1 MTANELKGHS
11 GFDEV
16 LSNFEEE
23 GDRQMVK
30 LLILADDFTGALDTG
45 VQFSGK
51 GIRTQVVVSG
61 HWVEPDSDCDV
72 MVIDVETRHVP
83 KEKAYEIVYDV
94 CQQAVKYGIRCFY
107 KKTDSALRGNVGSEL
122 QAVAD
127 AVSEKDIIFVPAF
140 PAMRRITLE
149 GVHYID
155 GIPVKES
162 VFGQDPFE
170 PVMYDRVDE
179 LLQATGYKGEII
191 GVGKAERKL
200 QTAEEGKTQ
209 EEEKRNQQEAG
220 SANQQEAGSAK
231 QRLYLY
237 DAETDADL
245 DEIAEVV
252 SKKKEIPILSGCA
265 GFAAKLPELLELP
278 VKESGDVKLKEN
290 LVFLCGSVNPITKS
304 QIVYGEKMGILRI
317 HLKPEEK
324 LEISYWDQP
333 EGLEKIRQL
342 AKDGMQHIII
352 DSNDEEGHNDTMEYA
367 AQKGYTIEDVRV
379 RISETLG
386 YLLKKLIDAGM
397 EGTYL
402 ITGGDTLIGFM
413 KAIGVSELEP
423 VNEIRP
429 GCVLTSLNYQDKKHY
444 VITKSG
450 GFGQE
455 RLIEQLTK
463 ILAQ

>member
-1 MTANELKGHS
+1 MV
-11 GFDEV
+11 FDEV
-16 LSNFEEE
+16 LSNFQEE

-72 MVIDVETRHVP
+72 IVIDVETRHVP

-122 QAVAD
+122 QAAAD
-127 AVSEKDIIFVPAF
+127 AVFGKNIVFVPAF
-140 PAMRRITLE
+140 PAMRRITVD

-179 LLQATGYKGEII
+179 LLRATGYRGGVI
-191 GVGKAERKL
+191 GVSKAERKL
-200 QTAEEGKTQ
+200 QTAEDWKTQ
-209 EEEKRNQQEAG
+209 ASEERRQKAAEA
-220 SANQQEAGSAK
+220 AK
-231 QRLYLY
+231 QQLFLY

-245 DEIAEVV
+245 DEIAEAV
-252 SKKKEIPILSGCA
+252 SKKSDIPILAGCA
-265 GFAAKLPELLELP
+265 GFAAKLPELLKLP
-278 VKESGDVKLKEN
+278 VKKSGDVKLKEN

-304 QIVYGEKMGILRI
+304 QIVYGEKMGIPRI

-333 EGLEKIRQL
+333 EGLGKIRQL

-367 AQKGYTIEDVRV
+367 AQKGYAIEDVRV

-423 VNEIRP
+423 MNEIRP

-455 RLIEQLTK
+455 RLIEQLTR

>member
-1 MTANELKGHS
+1 MV
-11 GFDEV
+11 FDEV
-16 LSNFEEE
+16 LSNFQEE

-72 MVIDVETRHVP
+72 IVIDVETRHVP
-83 KEKAYEIVYDV
+83 KEKAYEIVNDV
-94 CQQAVKYGIRCFY
+94 CQRAVKYGIRCFY

-122 QAVAD
+122 QAAAD
-127 AVSEKDIIFVPAF
+127 AVFGKNIVFVPAF
-140 PAMRRITLE
+140 PAMRRITVD

-179 LLQATGYKGEII
+179 LLRATGYRGGVI
-191 GVGKAERKL
+191 GVSKAERKL
-200 QTAEEGKTQ
+200 QTAEDWKTQ
-209 EEEKRNQQEAG
+209 ASEERRQKAAEA
-220 SANQQEAGSAK
+220 AK
-231 QRLYLY
+231 QQLFLY

-245 DEIAEVV
+245 DEIAEAV
-252 SKKKEIPILSGCA
+252 SKKSDIPILAGCA
-265 GFAAKLPELLELP
+265 GFAAKLPELLKLP
-278 VKESGDVKLKEN
+278 VKKSGDVKLKEN

-304 QIVYGEKMGILRI
+304 QIVYGEKMGIPRI

-333 EGLEKIRQL
+333 EGLGKIRQL

-367 AQKGYTIEDVRV
+367 AKKGYSIEDVRV

-455 RLIEQLTK
+455 RLIEQLTR
-463 ILAQ
+463 ILVQ

>member
-1 MTANELKGHS
+1 
-11 GFDEV
+11 
-16 LSNFEEE
+16 
-23 GDRQMVK
+23 MVK

-51 GIRTQVVVSG
+51 GIRTQVVVSSR
-61 HWVEPDSDCDV
+61 WVEPDSDCDV

-122 QAVAD
+122 QAAAD
-127 AVSEKDIIFVPAF
+127 AVLEKNIVFVPAF
-140 PAMRRITLE
+140 PAMRRITVD

-179 LLQATGYKGEII
+179 LLRATGYRGGVI
-191 GVGKAERKL
+191 GVSKTERKL
-200 QTAEEGKTQ
+200 QTVEEWKTQ
-209 EEEKRNQQEAG
+209 ASEERRQKAAEA
-220 SANQQEAGSAK
+220 AK
-231 QRLYLY
+231 QQLFLY

-245 DEIAEVV
+245 DEIAEAV
-252 SKKKEIPILSGCA
+252 SKKSDIPILAGCA
-265 GFAAKLPELLELP
+265 GFAAKLPELLKLP
-278 VKESGDVKLKEN
+278 VKKSGDVKLKEN

-304 QIVYGEKMGILRI
+304 QIVYGEKMGIPRI

-333 EGLEKIRQL
+333 EGLGKIRQL

-352 DSNDEEGHNDTMEYA
+352 DSNDEEGHNDTMKYA
-367 AQKGYTIEDVRV
+367 AQKGYSIEDVRV

-386 YLLKKLIDAGM
+386 YLLKKLIDVGM

-455 RLIEQLTK
+455 RLIEQLTR
-463 ILAQ
+463 ILVQ

>member
-1 MTANELKGHS
+1 MV
-11 GFDEV
+11 FDEV
-16 LSNFEEE
+16 LSNFQEE

-83 KEKAYEIVYDV
+83 KEKAYEIVNDV
-94 CQQAVKYGIRCFY
+94 CQRAVKYGIRCFY

-122 QAVAD
+122 QAAAD
-127 AVSEKDIIFVPAF
+127 AVFGKNIVFVPAF
-140 PAMRRITLE
+140 PAMRRITVD

-179 LLQATGYKGEII
+179 LLRATGYRGGVI
-191 GVGKAERKL
+191 GVSKAERKL
-200 QTAEEGKTQ
+200 QTAEDWKTQ
-209 EEEKRNQQEAG
+209 ASEERRQKAAEA
-220 SANQQEAGSAK
+220 AK
-231 QRLYLY
+231 QQLFLY

-245 DEIAEVV
+245 DEIAEAV
-252 SKKKEIPILSGCA
+252 SKKSDIPILAGCA
-265 GFAAKLPELLELP
+265 GFAAKLPELMKLP
-278 VKESGDVKLKEN
+278 VKKSGDVKLKEN

-304 QIVYGEKMGILRI
+304 QIVYGEKMGIPRI

-333 EGLEKIRQL
+333 EGLGKIRQL

-367 AQKGYTIEDVRV
+367 AKKGYSIEDVRV

-455 RLIEQLTK
+455 RLIEQLTR

>member
-1 MTANELKGHS
+1 MV
-11 GFDEV
+11 FDEV
-16 LSNFEEE
+16 LSNFQEE

-83 KEKAYEIVYDV
+83 KEKAYEIVNDV
-94 CQQAVKYGIRCFY
+94 CQRAVKYGIRCFY

-122 QAVAD
+122 QAAAD
-127 AVSEKDIIFVPAF
+127 AVFGKNIVFVPAF
-140 PAMRRITLE
+140 PAMRRITVD

-179 LLQATGYKGEII
+179 LLRATGYRGGVI
-191 GVGKAERKL
+191 GVSKAERKL
-200 QTAEEGKTQ
+200 QTAEDWKTQ
-209 EEEKRNQQEAG
+209 ASEERRQKAAEA
-220 SANQQEAGSAK
+220 AK
-231 QRLYLY
+231 QQLFLY

-245 DEIAEVV
+245 DEIAEAV
-252 SKKKEIPILSGCA
+252 SKKSDIPILAGCA
-265 GFAAKLPELLELP
+265 GFAAKLPELLKLP
-278 VKESGDVKLKEN
+278 VKKSGDVKLKEN

-304 QIVYGEKMGILRI
+304 QIVYGEKMGIPRI

-333 EGLEKIRQL
+333 EGLGKIRQL

-367 AQKGYTIEDVRV
+367 AKKGYAIEDVRV

-455 RLIEQLTK
+455 RLIEQLTR

>member
-1 MTANELKGHS
+1 MV
-11 GFDEV
+11 FDEV
-16 LSNFEEE
+16 LSNFQEE

-72 MVIDVETRHVP
+72 IVIDVETRHVP
-83 KEKAYEIVYDV
+83 KEKAYEIVNDV
-94 CQQAVKYGIRCFY
+94 CQRAVKYGIRCFY

-122 QAVAD
+122 QAAAD
-127 AVSEKDIIFVPAF
+127 AVFGKNIVFVPAF
-140 PAMRRITLE
+140 PAMRRITVD

-179 LLQATGYKGEII
+179 LLRATGYRGGVI
-191 GVGKAERKL
+191 GVSKAERKL
-200 QTAEEGKTQ
+200 QTAEDWKTQ
-209 EEEKRNQQEAG
+209 ASEERRQKAAEA
-220 SANQQEAGSAK
+220 AK
-231 QRLYLY
+231 QQLFLY

-245 DEIAEVV
+245 DEIAEAV
-252 SKKKEIPILSGCA
+252 SKKSDIPILAGCA
-265 GFAAKLPELLELP
+265 GFAAKLPELLKLP
-278 VKESGDVKLKEN
+278 VKKSGDVKLKEN

-304 QIVYGEKMGILRI
+304 QIVYGEKMGIPRI

-333 EGLEKIRQL
+333 EGLGKIRQL

-367 AQKGYTIEDVRV
+367 AKKGYSIEDVRV

-386 YLLKKLIDAGM
+386 YLLKKLIDAGL

-455 RLIEQLTK
+455 RLIEQLTR

>member
-1 MTANELKGHS
+1 
-11 GFDEV
+11 
-16 LSNFEEE
+16 
-23 GDRQMVK
+23 MVK

-51 GIRTQVVVSG
+51 GIRTQVVVSS

-122 QAVAD
+122 QAAVD
-127 AVSEKDIIFVPAF
+127 AVSGKNIVFVPAF
-140 PAMRRITLE
+140 PAMRRITVD

-179 LLQATGYKGEII
+179 LLRATGYKGGVI

-200 QTAEEGKTQ
+200 QAAEERKTQ
-209 EEEKRNQQEAG
+209 ASEERGQKAAEA
-220 SANQQEAGSAK
+220 AK
-231 QRLYLY
+231 QQLFLY
-237 DAETDADL
+237 DAEIDADL
-245 DEIAEVV
+245 DEIAETVG
-252 SKKKEIPILSGCA
+252 KKRDIPILAGCA
-265 GFAAKLPELLELP
+265 GFAAKLPELLKLP

-304 QIVYGEKMGILRI
+304 QIVYGEKMGIPRI
-317 HLKPEEK
+317 YLKPEEK
-324 LEISYWDQP
+324 LEISYWNQP

-367 AQKGYTIEDVRV
+367 AKRGYSIEDVRV

-386 YLLKKLIDAGM
+386 YLLKKLI
-397 EGTYL
+397 YFW
-402 ITGGDTLIGFM
+402 INF
-413 KAIGVSELEP
+413 S
-423 VNEIRP
+423 
-429 GCVLTSLNYQDKKHY
+429 
-444 VITKSG
+444 
-450 GFGQE
+450 F
-455 RLIEQLTK
+455 K
-463 ILAQ
+463 II

>member
-1 MTANELKGHS
+1 MV
-11 GFDEV
+11 FDEV
-16 LSNFEEE
+16 LSNFQEE

-72 MVIDVETRHVP
+72 IVIDVETRHVP
-83 KEKAYEIVYDV
+83 KEKAYEIVNDV
-94 CQQAVKYGIRCFY
+94 CQRAVKCGIRCFY

-122 QAVAD
+122 QAAAD
-127 AVSEKDIIFVPAF
+127 AVFGKNIVFVPAF
-140 PAMRRITLE
+140 PAMRRITVD

-179 LLQATGYKGEII
+179 LLRATGYRGGVI
-191 GVGKAERKL
+191 GVSKAERKL
-200 QTAEEGKTQ
+200 QTAEDWKTQ
-209 EEEKRNQQEAG
+209 ASEERRQKAAEA
-220 SANQQEAGSAK
+220 AK
-231 QRLYLY
+231 QQLFLY

-245 DEIAEVV
+245 DEIAEAV
-252 SKKKEIPILSGCA
+252 SKKSDIPILAGCA
-265 GFAAKLPELLELP
+265 GFAAKLPELLKLP
-278 VKESGDVKLKEN
+278 VKKSGDVKLKEN

-304 QIVYGEKMGILRI
+304 QIVYGEKMGIPRI

-333 EGLEKIRQL
+333 EGLGKIRQL

-367 AQKGYTIEDVRV
+367 AKKGYSIEDVRV

-455 RLIEQLTK
+455 RLIEQLTR

>member
-1 MTANELKGHS
+1 MV
-11 GFDEV
+11 FDEV
-16 LSNFEEE
+16 LSNFQEE

-72 MVIDVETRHVP
+72 IVIDVETRHVP
-83 KEKAYEIVYDV
+83 KEKAYEIVNDV
-94 CQQAVKYGIRCFY
+94 CQRAVKYGIRCFY

-122 QAVAD
+122 QAAAD
-127 AVSEKDIIFVPAF
+127 AVFGKNIVFVPAF
-140 PAMRRITLE
+140 PAMRRITVD

-179 LLQATGYKGEII
+179 LLRATGYKGGVI

-200 QTAEEGKTQ
+200 QAAEERKTQ
-209 EEEKRNQQEAG
+209 ASEERGQKAAEA
-220 SANQQEAGSAK
+220 AK
-231 QRLYLY
+231 QQLFLY

-245 DEIAEVV
+245 DEIAEAV
-252 SKKKEIPILSGCA
+252 SKKRDIPILAGCA
-265 GFAAKLPELLELP
+265 GFAAKLPELLKLP
-278 VKESGDVKLKEN
+278 VKKSGDVKLKEN

-304 QIVYGEKMGILRI
+304 QIVYGEKMGIPRI

-333 EGLEKIRQL
+333 EGLGKIRQL

-367 AQKGYTIEDVRV
+367 AKKGYSIEDVRV

-423 VNEIRP
+423 MNEIRP

-455 RLIEQLTK
+455 RLIEQLTR

>member
-1 MTANELKGHS
+1 MV
-11 GFDEV
+11 FDEV
-16 LSNFEEE
+16 LSNFQEE

-72 MVIDVETRHVP
+72 IVIDVETRHVP
-83 KEKAYEIVYDV
+83 KEKAYEIVNDV
-94 CQQAVKYGIRCFY
+94 CQRAVKYGIRCFY

-122 QAVAD
+122 QAAAD
-127 AVSEKDIIFVPAF
+127 AVFGKNIVFVPAF
-140 PAMRRITLE
+140 PAMRRITVD

-179 LLQATGYKGEII
+179 LLRATGYRGGVI
-191 GVGKAERKL
+191 GVSKAERKL
-200 QTAEEGKTQ
+200 QTAEDWKTQ
-209 EEEKRNQQEAG
+209 ASEERRQKAAEA
-220 SANQQEAGSAK
+220 AK
-231 QRLYLY
+231 QQLFLY

-245 DEIAEVV
+245 DEIAEAV
-252 SKKKEIPILSGCA
+252 SKKSDIPILAGCA
-265 GFAAKLPELLELP
+265 GFAAKLPELLKLP
-278 VKESGDVKLKEN
+278 VKKSGDVKLKEN

-304 QIVYGEKMGILRI
+304 QIVYGEKMGIPRI

-324 LEISYWDQP
+324 LEISYWNQP
-333 EGLEKIRQL
+333 VGLEKIRQL

-367 AQKGYTIEDVRV
+367 AKKGYSIEDVRV

-397 EGTYL
+397 EATYL

-423 VNEIRP
+423 MNEIRP

-455 RLIEQLTK
+455 RLIEQLTR

>member
-1 MTANELKGHS
+1 
-11 GFDEV
+11 
-16 LSNFEEE
+16 
-23 GDRQMVK
+23 MVK

-72 MVIDVETRHVP
+72 IVIDVETRHVP
-83 KEKAYEIVYDV
+83 KEKAYEIVNDV
-94 CQQAVKYGIRCFY
+94 CQRAVKYGIRCFY

-122 QAVAD
+122 QAAAD
-127 AVSEKDIIFVPAF
+127 AVFGKNIVFVPAF
-140 PAMRRITLE
+140 PAMRRITVD

-162 VFGQDPFE
+162 VFGQDLFE

-179 LLQATGYKGEII
+179 LLRATGYRGGVI
-191 GVGKAERKL
+191 GVSKAERKL
-200 QTAEEGKTQ
+200 QTAEDWKTQ
-209 EEEKRNQQEAG
+209 ASEERRQKAAEA
-220 SANQQEAGSAK
+220 AK
-231 QRLYLY
+231 QQLFLY

-245 DEIAEVV
+245 DEIAEAV
-252 SKKKEIPILSGCA
+252 SKKSDIPILAGCA
-265 GFAAKLPELLELP
+265 GFAAKLPELLKLP
-278 VKESGDVKLKEN
+278 VKKSGDVKLKEN

-304 QIVYGEKMGILRI
+304 QIVYGEKMGIPRI

-333 EGLEKIRQL
+333 EGLGKIRQL

-367 AQKGYTIEDVRV
+367 AKKGYSIEDVRV

-397 EGTYL
+397 EATYL

-455 RLIEQLTK
+455 RLIEQLTR

>member
-1 MTANELKGHS
+1 MV
-11 GFDEV
+11 FDEV
-16 LSNFEEE
+16 LSNFQEE

-83 KEKAYEIVYDV
+83 KEKAYEIVNDV
-94 CQQAVKYGIRCFY
+94 CQRAVKYGIRCFY

-122 QAVAD
+122 QAAAD
-127 AVSEKDIIFVPAF
+127 AVFGKNIVFVPAF
-140 PAMRRITLE
+140 PAMRRITVD

-179 LLQATGYKGEII
+179 LLRATGYRGGVI
-191 GVGKAERKL
+191 GVSKAERKL
-200 QTAEEGKTQ
+200 QTAEDWKTQ
-209 EEEKRNQQEAG
+209 ASEERRQKAAEA
-220 SANQQEAGSAK
+220 AK
-231 QRLYLY
+231 QQLFLY

-245 DEIAEVV
+245 DEIAEAV
-252 SKKKEIPILSGCA
+252 SKKSDIPILAGCA
-265 GFAAKLPELLELP
+265 GFAAKLPELLKLP
-278 VKESGDVKLKEN
+278 VKKSGDVKLKEN

-304 QIVYGEKMGILRI
+304 QIVYGEKMGIPRI

-333 EGLEKIRQL
+333 ESLGKIRQL

-367 AQKGYTIEDVRV
+367 AKKGYSIEDVRV

-455 RLIEQLTK
+455 RLIEQLTR

>member
-1 MTANELKGHS
+1 MV
-11 GFDEV
+11 FDEV
-16 LSNFEEE
+16 LSNFQEE

-83 KEKAYEIVYDV
+83 KEKAYEIVNDV
-94 CQQAVKYGIRCFY
+94 CQRAVKYGIRCFY

-122 QAVAD
+122 QAAAD
-127 AVSEKDIIFVPAF
+127 AVFGKNIVFVPAF
-140 PAMRRITLE
+140 PAMRRITVD

-179 LLQATGYKGEII
+179 LLRATGYRGGVI
-191 GVGKAERKL
+191 GVSKAERKL
-200 QTAEEGKTQ
+200 QTAEDWKTQ
-209 EEEKRNQQEAG
+209 ASEERRQKAVEA
-220 SANQQEAGSAK
+220 AK
-231 QRLYLY
+231 QQLFLY

-245 DEIAEVV
+245 DEIAEAV
-252 SKKKEIPILSGCA
+252 SKKSDIPILAGCA
-265 GFAAKLPELLELP
+265 GFAAKLPELLKLP
-278 VKESGDVKLKEN
+278 VKKSGDVKLKEN

-304 QIVYGEKMGILRI
+304 QIVYGEKMGIPRI

-333 EGLEKIRQL
+333 EGLGKIRQL

-367 AQKGYTIEDVRV
+367 AKKGYFIEDVRV

-455 RLIEQLTK
+455 RLIEQLTR

>member
-1 MTANELKGHS
+1 MV
-11 GFDEV
+11 FDEV
-16 LSNFEEE
+16 LSNFQEE

-83 KEKAYEIVYDV
+83 KEKAYEIVNDV
-94 CQQAVKYGIRCFY
+94 CQRAVKYGIRCFY

-122 QAVAD
+122 QAAAD
-127 AVSEKDIIFVPAF
+127 AVFGKNIVFVPAF
-140 PAMRRITLE
+140 PAMRRITVD

-179 LLQATGYKGEII
+179 LLRATGYRGGVI
-191 GVGKAERKL
+191 GVSKAERKL
-200 QTAEEGKTQ
+200 QTAEDWKTQ
-209 EEEKRNQQEAG
+209 ASEERRQKAAEA
-220 SANQQEAGSAK
+220 AK
-231 QRLYLY
+231 QQLFLY

-245 DEIAEVV
+245 DEIAEAV
-252 SKKKEIPILSGCA
+252 SKKSDIPILAGCA
-265 GFAAKLPELLELP
+265 GFAAKLPELLKLP
-278 VKESGDVKLKEN
+278 VKKSGDVKLKEN

-304 QIVYGEKMGILRI
+304 QIVYGEKMGIPRI

-333 EGLEKIRQL
+333 EGLGKIRQL

-367 AQKGYTIEDVRV
+367 AKKGYSIEDVRV

-413 KAIGVSELEP
+413 KAIGVSELKP

-455 RLIEQLTK
+455 RLIEQLTR

>member
-1 MTANELKGHS
+1 MV
-11 GFDEV
+11 FDEV
-16 LSNFEEE
+16 LSNFQEE

-72 MVIDVETRHVP
+72 IVIDVETRHVP
-83 KEKAYEIVYDV
+83 KEKAYEIVNDV
-94 CQQAVKYGIRCFY
+94 CQRAVKYGIRCFY

-122 QAVAD
+122 QAAAD
-127 AVSEKDIIFVPAF
+127 AVFGKNIVFVPAF
-140 PAMRRITLE
+140 PAMRRITVD

-179 LLQATGYKGEII
+179 LLRATGYRGGVI
-191 GVGKAERKL
+191 GVSKAERKL
-200 QTAEEGKTQ
+200 QTAEDWKTQ
-209 EEEKRNQQEAG
+209 ASEERRQKAAEA
-220 SANQQEAGSAK
+220 AK
-231 QRLYLY
+231 QQLFLY

-245 DEIAEVV
+245 DEIAEAV
-252 SKKKEIPILSGCA
+252 SKKSDIPILAGCA
-265 GFAAKLPELLELP
+265 GFAAKLPELLKLP
-278 VKESGDVKLKEN
+278 VKKSGDVKLKEN

-304 QIVYGEKMGILRI
+304 QIVYGEKMGIPRI

-333 EGLEKIRQL
+333 EGLGKIRQL

-367 AQKGYTIEDVRV
+367 AKKGYSIEDVRV

-455 RLIEQLTK
+455 RLIEQLTR

>member
-1 MTANELKGHS
+1 MV
-11 GFDEV
+11 FDEV
-16 LSNFEEE
+16 LSNFQEE

-83 KEKAYEIVYDV
+83 KEKAYEIVNDV
-94 CQQAVKYGIRCFY
+94 CQRAVKYGIRCFY

-122 QAVAD
+122 QAAAD
-127 AVSEKDIIFVPAF
+127 AVLEKNIVFVPAF
-140 PAMRRITLE
+140 PAMRRITVD

-179 LLQATGYKGEII
+179 LLRATGYRGGVI
-191 GVGKAERKL
+191 GVSKAERKL
-200 QTAEEGKTQ
+200 QTAEDWKTQ
-209 EEEKRNQQEAG
+209 ASEERRQKAAEA
-220 SANQQEAGSAK
+220 AK
-231 QRLYLY
+231 QQLFLY

-245 DEIAEVV
+245 DEIAEAV
-252 SKKKEIPILSGCA
+252 SKKSDIPILAGCA
-265 GFAAKLPELLELP
+265 GFAAKLPELLKLP
-278 VKESGDVKLKEN
+278 VKKSGDVKLKEN

-304 QIVYGEKMGILRI
+304 QIVYGEKMGIPRI

-333 EGLEKIRQL
+333 EGLGKIRQL

-367 AQKGYTIEDVRV
+367 AKKGYSIEDVRV

-455 RLIEQLTK
+455 RLIEQLTR

>member
-1 MTANELKGHS
+1 MV
-11 GFDEV
+11 FDEV
-16 LSNFEEE
+16 LSNFQEE

-72 MVIDVETRHVP
+72 IVIDVETRHVP

-122 QAVAD
+122 QAAAD
-127 AVSEKDIIFVPAF
+127 AVFGKNIVFVPAF
-140 PAMRRITLE
+140 PAMRRITVD

-179 LLQATGYKGEII
+179 LLRATGYRGGVI
-191 GVGKAERKL
+191 GVSKAERKL
-200 QTAEEGKTQ
+200 QTAEDWKTQ
-209 EEEKRNQQEAG
+209 ASEERRQKAAEA
-220 SANQQEAGSAK
+220 AK
-231 QRLYLY
+231 QQLFLY

-245 DEIAEVV
+245 DEIAEAV
-252 SKKKEIPILSGCA
+252 SKKSDIPILAGCA
-265 GFAAKLPELLELP
+265 GFAAKLPELLKLP
-278 VKESGDVKLKEN
+278 VKKSGDVKLKEN

-304 QIVYGEKMGILRI
+304 QIVYGEKMGIPRI

-333 EGLEKIRQL
+333 EGLGKIRQL

-367 AQKGYTIEDVRV
+367 AKKGYSIEDVRV
-379 RISETLG
+379 RISETFG

-455 RLIEQLTK
+455 RLIEQLTR

>member
-1 MTANELKGHS
+1 MV
-11 GFDEV
+11 FDEV
-16 LSNFEEE
+16 LSNFQEE

-72 MVIDVETRHVP
+72 IVIDVETRHVP

-94 CQQAVKYGIRCFY
+94 CQQAVKYGICCFY

-122 QAVAD
+122 QAAAD
-127 AVSEKDIIFVPAF
+127 AVFGKNIVFVPAF
-140 PAMRRITLE
+140 PAMRRITVD

-179 LLQATGYKGEII
+179 LLRATGYRGGVI
-191 GVGKAERKL
+191 GVSKAERKL
-200 QTAEEGKTQ
+200 QTAEEWKTQ
-209 EEEKRNQQEAG
+209 ASEERRQKAAEA
-220 SANQQEAGSAK
+220 AK
-231 QRLYLY
+231 QQLFLY

-245 DEIAEVV
+245 DEIAEAVG
-252 SKKKEIPILSGCA
+252 KKSDIPILAGCA
-265 GFAAKLPELLELP
+265 GFAAKLPVLLKLP
-278 VKESGDVKLKEN
+278 VKESGDVQLKEN

-304 QIVYGEKMGILRI
+304 QIVYGEKMGIPRI

-333 EGLEKIRQL
+333 EGLGKIRQL

-367 AQKGYTIEDVRV
+367 AQKGYAIEDVRV
-379 RISETLG
+379 RISET
-386 YLLKKLIDAGM
+386 
-397 EGTYL
+397 
-402 ITGGDTLIGFM
+402 
-413 KAIGVSELEP
+413 
-423 VNEIRP
+423 
-429 GCVLTSLNYQDKKHY
+429 
-444 VITKSG
+444 
-450 GFGQE
+450 
-455 RLIEQLTK
+455 
-463 ILAQ
+463 

>member
-1 MTANELKGHS
+1 MV
-11 GFDEV
+11 FDEV
-16 LSNFEEE
+16 LSNFQEE

-51 GIRTQVVVSG
+51 GIRTQVVVSS

-72 MVIDVETRHVP
+72 MVIDMETRHVP

-122 QAVAD
+122 QAAVD
-127 AVSEKDIIFVPAF
+127 AVSGKNIVFVPAF
-140 PAMRRITLE
+140 PAMRRITVD

-179 LLQATGYKGEII
+179 LLRATGYKGGVI

-200 QTAEEGKTQ
+200 QAAEERKTQ
-209 EEEKRNQQEAG
+209 ASEERGQKAAEA
-220 SANQQEAGSAK
+220 AK
-231 QRLYLY
+231 QQLFLY

-245 DEIAEVV
+245 DEIAEAV
-252 SKKKEIPILSGCA
+252 SKKSDIPILAGCA
-265 GFAAKLPELLELP
+265 GFAAKLPELLKLP
-278 VKESGDVKLKEN
+278 VKKSGDVKLKEN

-304 QIVYGEKMGILRI
+304 QIVYGEKMGIPRI

-333 EGLEKIRQL
+333 EGLGKIRQL

-367 AQKGYTIEDVRV
+367 AKKGYSIEDVRV

-423 VNEIRP
+423 MNEIRP

-455 RLIEQLTK
+455 RLIEQLTR

>member
-1 MTANELKGHS
+1 
-11 GFDEV
+11 
-16 LSNFEEE
+16 
-23 GDRQMVK
+23 MVK

-72 MVIDVETRHVP
+72 MVIDMETRHVP
-83 KEKAYEIVYDV
+83 KEKAYEIVNDV
-94 CQQAVKYGIRCFY
+94 CQRAVKYGIRCFY

-122 QAVAD
+122 QAAVD
-127 AVSEKDIIFVPAF
+127 AVSGKNIVFVPAF
-140 PAMRRITLE
+140 PAMRRITVD

-179 LLQATGYKGEII
+179 LLRATGYRGGVI
-191 GVGKAERKL
+191 GVSKAERKL
-200 QTAEEGKTQ
+200 QTAEDWKTQ
-209 EEEKRNQQEAG
+209 ASEERRQKAAEA
-220 SANQQEAGSAK
+220 AK
-231 QRLYLY
+231 QQLFLY

-245 DEIAEVV
+245 DEIAEAV
-252 SKKKEIPILSGCA
+252 SKKSDIPILAGCA
-265 GFAAKLPELLELP
+265 GFAAKLPELLKLP
-278 VKESGDVKLKEN
+278 VKKSGDVKLKEN

-304 QIVYGEKMGILRI
+304 QIVYGEKMGIPRI

-333 EGLEKIRQL
+333 EGLGKIRQL

-367 AQKGYTIEDVRV
+367 AKKGYSIEDVRV

-455 RLIEQLTK
+455 RLIEQLTR

>member
-1 MTANELKGHS
+1 MV
-11 GFDEV
+11 FDEV
-16 LSNFEEE
+16 LSNFQEE

-83 KEKAYEIVYDV
+83 KEKAYEIVNDV
-94 CQQAVKYGIRCFY
+94 CQRAVKYGIRCFY

-122 QAVAD
+122 QAAAD
-127 AVSEKDIIFVPAF
+127 AVFGKNIVFVPAF
-140 PAMRRITLE
+140 PAMRRITVD

-179 LLQATGYKGEII
+179 LLRATGYRGGVI
-191 GVGKAERKL
+191 GVSKAERKL
-200 QTAEEGKTQ
+200 QTAEDWKTQ
-209 EEEKRNQQEAG
+209 ASEERRQKAAEA
-220 SANQQEAGSAK
+220 AK
-231 QRLYLY
+231 QQLFLY

-245 DEIAEVV
+245 DEIAEAV
-252 SKKKEIPILSGCA
+252 SKKSDIPILAGCA
-265 GFAAKLPELLELP
+265 GFAAKLPELLKLP
-278 VKESGDVKLKEN
+278 VKKSGDVKLKEN

-304 QIVYGEKMGILRI
+304 QIVYGEKMGIPRI

-333 EGLEKIRQL
+333 EGLGKIRQL

-367 AQKGYTIEDVRV
+367 AKKGYSIEDVRV

-455 RLIEQLTK
+455 RLIEQLTR

>member
-1 MTANELKGHS
+1 MLFRS
-11 GFDEV
+11 
-16 LSNFEEE
+16 
-23 GDRQMVK
+23 
-30 LLILADDFTGALDTG
+30 
-45 VQFSGK
+45 
-51 GIRTQVVVSG
+51 
-61 HWVEPDSDCDV
+61 
-72 MVIDVETRHVP
+72 
-83 KEKAYEIVYDV
+83 EIVNDV
-94 CQQAVKYGIRCFY
+94 CQRAVKYGIRCFY

-122 QAVAD
+122 QAAAD
-127 AVSEKDIIFVPAF
+127 AVFGKNIVFVPAF
-140 PAMRRITLE
+140 PAMRRITVD

-179 LLQATGYKGEII
+179 LLRATGYRGGVI
-191 GVGKAERKL
+191 GVSKAERKL
-200 QTAEEGKTQ
+200 QTAEDWKTQ
-209 EEEKRNQQEAG
+209 ASEERRQKAVEA
-220 SANQQEAGSAK
+220 AK
-231 QRLYLY
+231 QQLFLY

-245 DEIAEVV
+245 DEIAEAV
-252 SKKKEIPILSGCA
+252 SKKSDIPILAGCA
-265 GFAAKLPELLELP
+265 GFAAKLPELLKLP
-278 VKESGDVKLKEN
+278 VKKSGDVKLKEN

-304 QIVYGEKMGILRI
+304 QIVYGEKMGIPRI

-333 EGLEKIRQL
+333 EGLGKIRQL

-367 AQKGYTIEDVRV
+367 AKKGYSIEDVRV

-455 RLIEQLTK
+455 RLIEQLTR

>member
-1 MTANELKGHS
+1 MV
-11 GFDEV
+11 FDEV
-16 LSNFEEE
+16 LSNFQEE

-122 QAVAD
+122 QAAAD
-127 AVSEKDIIFVPAF
+127 AVFGKNIVFVPAF
-140 PAMRRITLE
+140 PAMRRITVD

-179 LLQATGYKGEII
+179 LLRATGYRGGVI
-191 GVGKAERKL
+191 GVSKAERKL
-200 QTAEEGKTQ
+200 QTAEDWKTQ
-209 EEEKRNQQEAG
+209 ASEERRQKAVEA
-220 SANQQEAGSAK
+220 AK
-231 QRLYLY
+231 QQLFLY

-245 DEIAEVV
+245 DEIAEAV
-252 SKKKEIPILSGCA
+252 SKKSDIPILAGCA
-265 GFAAKLPELLELP
+265 GFAAKLPELLKLP
-278 VKESGDVKLKEN
+278 VKKSGDVKLKEN

-304 QIVYGEKMGILRI
+304 QIVYGEKMGIPRI

-333 EGLEKIRQL
+333 EGLGKIRQL

-367 AQKGYTIEDVRV
+367 AKKGYSIEDVRV

-455 RLIEQLTK
+455 RLIEQLTR

>member
-1 MTANELKGHS
+1 MV
-11 GFDEV
+11 FDEV
-16 LSNFEEE
+16 LSNFQEE

-72 MVIDVETRHVP
+72 IVIDVETRHVP

-94 CQQAVKYGIRCFY
+94 CQQAVKYGICCFY

-122 QAVAD
+122 QAAAD
-127 AVSEKDIIFVPAF
+127 AVFGKNIVFVPAF
-140 PAMRRITLE
+140 PAMRRITVD

-179 LLQATGYKGEII
+179 LLRATGYRGGVI
-191 GVGKAERKL
+191 GVSKAERKL
-200 QTAEEGKTQ
+200 QTAEDWKTQ
-209 EEEKRNQQEAG
+209 ASEERRQKAAEA
-220 SANQQEAGSAK
+220 AK
-231 QRLYLY
+231 QQLFLY

-245 DEIAEVV
+245 DEIAEAV
-252 SKKKEIPILSGCA
+252 SKKSDIPILAGCA
-265 GFAAKLPELLELP
+265 GFAAKLPELLKLP
-278 VKESGDVKLKEN
+278 VKKSGDVKLKEN

-304 QIVYGEKMGILRI
+304 QIVYGEKMGIPRI

-333 EGLEKIRQL
+333 EGLGKIRQL

-367 AQKGYTIEDVRV
+367 AQKGYAIEDVRV

-455 RLIEQLTK
+455 RLIEQLTR

>member
-1 MTANELKGHS
+1 M
-11 GFDEV
+11 
-16 LSNFEEE
+16 
-23 GDRQMVK
+23 
-30 LLILADDFTGALDTG
+30 
-45 VQFSGK
+45 
-51 GIRTQVVVSG
+51 
-61 HWVEPDSDCDV
+61 
-72 MVIDVETRHVP
+72 
-83 KEKAYEIVYDV
+83 
-94 CQQAVKYGIRCFY
+94 KYGIRCFY

-122 QAVAD
+122 QAAAD
-127 AVSEKDIIFVPAF
+127 AVLEKNIVFVPAF
-140 PAMRRITLE
+140 PAMRRITVD

-179 LLQATGYKGEII
+179 LLRATGYRGGVI
-191 GVGKAERKL
+191 GVSKTERKL
-200 QTAEEGKTQ
+200 QTAEEWKTQ
-209 EEEKRNQQEAG
+209 ASEERRQKAAEA
-220 SANQQEAGSAK
+220 AK
-231 QRLYLY
+231 QQLFLY

-245 DEIAEVV
+245 DEIAETVG
-252 SKKKEIPILSGCA
+252 KKRDIPILAGCA
-265 GFAAKLPELLELP
+265 GFAAKLPELLKLP

-304 QIVYGEKMGILRI
+304 QIVYGEKMGIPRI

-324 LEISYWDQP
+324 LEISYWNQP
-333 EGLEKIRQL
+333 VGLEKIRQL

-367 AQKGYTIEDVRV
+367 AKKGYSIEDVRV

-397 EGTYL
+397 EATYL

-423 VNEIRP
+423 MNEIRP

-455 RLIEQLTK
+455 RLIEQLTR

>member
-1 MTANELKGHS
+1 MV
-11 GFDEV
+11 FDEV
-16 LSNFEEE
+16 LSNFQEE

-72 MVIDVETRHVP
+72 IVIDVETRHVP

-94 CQQAVKYGIRCFY
+94 CQQAVKYGICCFY

-122 QAVAD
+122 QAAAD
-127 AVSEKDIIFVPAF
+127 AVFGKNIVFVPAF
-140 PAMRRITLE
+140 PAMRRITVD

-179 LLQATGYKGEII
+179 LLRATGYRGGVI
-191 GVGKAERKL
+191 GVSKAERKL
-200 QTAEEGKTQ
+200 QTAEEWKTQ
-209 EEEKRNQQEAG
+209 ASEERRQKAAEA
-220 SANQQEAGSAK
+220 AK
-231 QRLYLY
+231 QQLFLY

-245 DEIAEVV
+245 DEIAEAV
-252 SKKKEIPILSGCA
+252 SKKSDIPILAGCA
-265 GFAAKLPELLELP
+265 GFAAKLPVLLKLP
-278 VKESGDVKLKEN
+278 VKESGDVQLKEN

-304 QIVYGEKMGILRI
+304 QIVYGEKMGIPRI

-333 EGLEKIRQL
+333 EGLGKIRQL

-367 AQKGYTIEDVRV
+367 AKKGYSIEDVRV

-455 RLIEQLTK
+455 RLIEQLTR

>member
-1 MTANELKGHS
+1 MV
-11 GFDEV
+11 FDEV
-16 LSNFEEE
+16 LSNFQEE

-83 KEKAYEIVYDV
+83 KEKAYEIVNDV
-94 CQQAVKYGIRCFY
+94 CQRAVKYGICCFY

-122 QAVAD
+122 QAAAD
-127 AVSEKDIIFVPAF
+127 AVFGKNIVFVPAF
-140 PAMRRITLE
+140 PAMRRITVD

-179 LLQATGYKGEII
+179 LLRATGYRGGVI
-191 GVGKAERKL
+191 GVSKAERKL
-200 QTAEEGKTQ
+200 QTAEDWKTQ
-209 EEEKRNQQEAG
+209 ASEERRQKAAEA
-220 SANQQEAGSAK
+220 AK
-231 QRLYLY
+231 QQLFLY

-245 DEIAEVV
+245 DEIAEAV
-252 SKKKEIPILSGCA
+252 SKKSDIPILAGCA
-265 GFAAKLPELLELP
+265 GFAAKLPELLKLP
-278 VKESGDVKLKEN
+278 VKKSGDVKLKEN

-304 QIVYGEKMGILRI
+304 QIVYGEKMGIPRI

-333 EGLEKIRQL
+333 EGLGKIRQL

-367 AQKGYTIEDVRV
+367 AKKGYAIEDVRV

-455 RLIEQLTK
+455 RLIEQLTR

>member
-1 MTANELKGHS
+1 MV
-11 GFDEV
+11 FDEV
-16 LSNFEEE
+16 LSNFQEE

-51 GIRTQVVVSG
+51 GIRTQVVVSS

-122 QAVAD
+122 QAAAD
-127 AVSEKDIIFVPAF
+127 AVLKKNIVFVPAF
-140 PAMRRITLE
+140 PAMRRITVD

-179 LLQATGYKGEII
+179 LLRATGYRGGVI
-191 GVGKAERKL
+191 GVSKAERKL
-200 QTAEEGKTQ
+200 QTAEDWKTQ
-209 EEEKRNQQEAG
+209 ASEERRQKAVEA
-220 SANQQEAGSAK
+220 AK
-231 QRLYLY
+231 QQLFLY

-245 DEIAEVV
+245 DEIAEAV
-252 SKKKEIPILSGCA
+252 SKKSDIPILAGCA
-265 GFAAKLPELLELP
+265 GFAAKLPELLKLP
-278 VKESGDVKLKEN
+278 VKKSGDVKLKEN

-304 QIVYGEKMGILRI
+304 QIVYGEKMGIPRI

-333 EGLEKIRQL
+333 EGLGKIRQI

-367 AQKGYTIEDVRV
+367 AKKGYSIEDVRV

-455 RLIEQLTK
+455 RLIEQLTR

>member
-1 MTANELKGHS
+1 
-11 GFDEV
+11 
-16 LSNFEEE
+16 
-23 GDRQMVK
+23 MVK

-72 MVIDVETRHVP
+72 IVIDVETRHVP
-83 KEKAYEIVYDV
+83 KEKAYEIVNDV
-94 CQQAVKYGIRCFY
+94 CQRAVKYGIRCFY

-122 QAVAD
+122 QAAAD
-127 AVSEKDIIFVPAF
+127 AVFGKNIVFVPAF
-140 PAMRRITLE
+140 PAMRRITVD

-179 LLQATGYKGEII
+179 LLRATGYRGGVI
-191 GVGKAERKL
+191 GVSKTERKL
-200 QTAEEGKTQ
+200 QTAEEWKTQ
-209 EEEKRNQQEAG
+209 ASEERRQKAAEA
-220 SANQQEAGSAK
+220 AK
-231 QRLYLY
+231 QQLFLY

-245 DEIAEVV
+245 DEIAEAV
-252 SKKKEIPILSGCA
+252 SKKSDIPILAGCA
-265 GFAAKLPELLELP
+265 GFAAKLPELLKLP
-278 VKESGDVKLKEN
+278 VKKSGDVKLKEN

-304 QIVYGEKMGILRI
+304 QIVYGEKMGIPRI

-333 EGLEKIRQL
+333 EGLGKIRQL

-367 AQKGYTIEDVRV
+367 AKKGYSIEDVRV

-455 RLIEQLTK
+455 RLIEQLTR

>member
-1 MTANELKGHS
+1 
-11 GFDEV
+11 
-16 LSNFEEE
+16 
-23 GDRQMVK
+23 MVK

-51 GIRTQVVVSG
+51 GIRTQVVVSS

-72 MVIDVETRHVP
+72 MVIDMETRHVP

-122 QAVAD
+122 QAAVD
-127 AVSEKDIIFVPAF
+127 AVSGKNIVFVPAF
-140 PAMRRITLE
+140 PAMRRITVD

-179 LLQATGYKGEII
+179 LLRATGYKGGVI

-200 QTAEEGKTQ
+200 QTAEDWKTQ
-209 EEEKRNQQEAG
+209 ASEERRQKAAEA
-220 SANQQEAGSAK
+220 AK
-231 QRLYLY
+231 QQLFLY

-245 DEIAEVV
+245 DEIAEAV
-252 SKKKEIPILSGCA
+252 SKKSDIPILAGCA
-265 GFAAKLPELLELP
+265 GFAAKLPELLKLP
-278 VKESGDVKLKEN
+278 VKKSGDVKLKEN

-304 QIVYGEKMGILRI
+304 QIVYGEKMGIPRI

-333 EGLEKIRQL
+333 EGLGKIRQL

-367 AQKGYTIEDVRV
+367 AKKGYAIEDVRV

-455 RLIEQLTK
+455 RLIEQLTR

>member
-1 MTANELKGHS
+1 MV
-11 GFDEV
+11 FDEV
-16 LSNFEEE
+16 LSNFQEE

-83 KEKAYEIVYDV
+83 KEKAYEIVNDV
-94 CQQAVKYGIRCFY
+94 CQRAVKYGIRCFY

-122 QAVAD
+122 QAAVD
-127 AVSEKDIIFVPAF
+127 AVSGKNIVFVPAF
-140 PAMRRITLE
+140 PAMRRITVD

-179 LLQATGYKGEII
+179 LLRATGYRGGVI
-191 GVGKAERKL
+191 GVSKAERKL
-200 QTAEEGKTQ
+200 QTAEDWKTQ
-209 EEEKRNQQEAG
+209 ASEERRQKAVEA
-220 SANQQEAGSAK
+220 AK
-231 QRLYLY
+231 QQLFLY

-245 DEIAEVV
+245 DEIAEAV
-252 SKKKEIPILSGCA
+252 SKKSDIPILAGCA
-265 GFAAKLPELLELP
+265 GFAAKLPELLKLP
-278 VKESGDVKLKEN
+278 VKKSGDVKLKEN

-304 QIVYGEKMGILRI
+304 QIVYGEKMGIPRI

-333 EGLEKIRQL
+333 EGLGKIRQL

-367 AQKGYTIEDVRV
+367 AKKGYSIEDVRV

-455 RLIEQLTK
+455 RLIEQLTR

>member
-1 MTANELKGHS
+1 
-11 GFDEV
+11 
-16 LSNFEEE
+16 
-23 GDRQMVK
+23 MVK

-83 KEKAYEIVYDV
+83 KEKAYEIVNDV
-94 CQQAVKYGIRCFY
+94 CQRAVKYGIRCFY

-122 QAVAD
+122 QAAAD
-127 AVSEKDIIFVPAF
+127 AVFGKNIVFVPAF
-140 PAMRRITLE
+140 PAMRRITVD

-179 LLQATGYKGEII
+179 LLRATGYRGGVI

-200 QTAEEGKTQ
+200 QTAEEWKTQ
-209 EEEKRNQQEAG
+209 VSEERRQKAAEA
-220 SANQQEAGSAK
+220 AK
-231 QRLYLY
+231 QQLFLY

-245 DEIAEVV
+245 DEIAEAV
-252 SKKKEIPILSGCA
+252 SKKSDIPILAGCA
-265 GFAAKLPELLELP
+265 GFAAKLPELLKLP
-278 VKESGDVKLKEN
+278 VKKSGDVKLKEN

-304 QIVYGEKMGILRI
+304 QIVYGEKMGIPRI

-333 EGLEKIRQL
+333 EGLGKIRQL

-367 AQKGYTIEDVRV
+367 AQKGYSIEDVRV

-397 EGTYL
+397 EATYL

-423 VNEIRP
+423 MNEIRP

-455 RLIEQLTK
+455 RLIEQLTR

>member
-1 MTANELKGHS
+1 MV
-11 GFDEV
+11 FDEV
-16 LSNFEEE
+16 LSNFQEE

-51 GIRTQVVVSG
+51 GIRTQVVVSS

-72 MVIDVETRHVP
+72 MVIDMETRHVP
-83 KEKAYEIVYDV
+83 KEKAYEIVNDV
-94 CQQAVKYGIRCFY
+94 CQRAVKYGIRCFY

-122 QAVAD
+122 QAAAD
-127 AVSEKDIIFVPAF
+127 AVFGKNIVFVPAF
-140 PAMRRITLE
+140 PAMRRITVD

-179 LLQATGYKGEII
+179 LLRATGYRGGVI
-191 GVGKAERKL
+191 GVSKAERKL
-200 QTAEEGKTQ
+200 QTAEDWKTQ
-209 EEEKRNQQEAG
+209 ASEERRQKAAEA
-220 SANQQEAGSAK
+220 AK
-231 QRLYLY
+231 QQLFLY

-245 DEIAEVV
+245 DEIAEAV
-252 SKKKEIPILSGCA
+252 SKKSDIPILAGCA
-265 GFAAKLPELLELP
+265 GFAAKLPELLKLP
-278 VKESGDVKLKEN
+278 VKKSGDVKLKEN

-304 QIVYGEKMGILRI
+304 QIVYGEKMGIPRI

-333 EGLEKIRQL
+333 EGLGKIRQL

-367 AQKGYTIEDVRV
+367 AKKGYSIEDVRV

-455 RLIEQLTK
+455 RLIEQLTR

>member
-1 MTANELKGHS
+1 MIVTANGWNSHS
-11 GFDEV
+11 GFDKA
-16 LSNFEEE
+16 LSKFEEE

-51 GIRTQVVVSG
+51 GIRTQVVVSS

-83 KEKAYEIVYDV
+83 QEKAYEIVYDV
-94 CQQAVKYGIRCFY
+94 CQQAVQYGIRCFY

-122 QAVAD
+122 QAAAD
-127 AVSEKDIIFVPAF
+127 AVKEKDIVFVPAF
-140 PAMRRITLE
+140 PAMRRITVD

-179 LLQATGYKGEII
+179 LLRATGYRGEII
-191 GVGKAERKL
+191 GVSKETRQKPIADDNQAADAADHQAEQKL
-200 QTAEEGKTQ
+200 F
-209 EEEKRNQQEAG
+209 
-220 SANQQEAGSAK
+220 
-231 QRLYLY
+231 LY
-237 DAETDADL
+237 DAETDTDL
-245 DEIAEVV
+245 DEIAALV
-252 SKKKEIPILSGCA
+252 KNGKQIPILSGCA
-265 GFAAKLPELLELP
+265 GFAARLPELLELP
-278 VKESGDVKLKEN
+278 VKESGSVKLKEN

-304 QIVYGEKMGILRI
+304 QIVYGEKMGIPRI

-333 EGLEKIRQL
+333 SGLEKIRQL

-352 DSNDEEGHNDTMEYA
+352 DSNDEDGCNDTMEYA
-367 AQKGYTIEDVRV
+367 AEKGYTIEDVRV

-429 GCVLTSLNYQDKKHY
+429 GCVLTSLNYQNKKHY

-463 ILAQ
+463 ILSQ

>member
-1 MTANELKGHS
+1 MV
-11 GFDEV
+11 FDEV
-16 LSNFEEE
+16 LSNFQEE

-51 GIRTQVVVSG
+51 GIRTQVVVSS

-122 QAVAD
+122 QAAAD
-127 AVSEKDIIFVPAF
+127 AVFGKNIVFVPAF
-140 PAMRRITLE
+140 PAMRRITVD

-179 LLQATGYKGEII
+179 LLRATGYRGGVI
-191 GVGKAERKL
+191 GVSKAERKL
-200 QTAEEGKTQ
+200 QTAEDWKTQ
-209 EEEKRNQQEAG
+209 ASEERRQKAAEA
-220 SANQQEAGSAK
+220 AK
-231 QRLYLY
+231 QQLFLY

-245 DEIAEVV
+245 DEIAEAV
-252 SKKKEIPILSGCA
+252 SKKSDIPILAGCA
-265 GFAAKLPELLELP
+265 GFAAKLPELLKLP
-278 VKESGDVKLKEN
+278 VKKSGDVKLKEN

-304 QIVYGEKMGILRI
+304 QIVYGEKMGIPRI

-333 EGLEKIRQL
+333 EGLGKIRQL

-367 AQKGYTIEDVRV
+367 AKKGYSIEDVRV

-455 RLIEQLTK
+455 RLIEQLTR

>member
-1 MTANELKGHS
+1 
-11 GFDEV
+11 
-16 LSNFEEE
+16 
-23 GDRQMVK
+23 MVK

-94 CQQAVKYGIRCFY
+94 CQQAVKYGIRWFY

-122 QAVAD
+122 QAAVD
-127 AVSEKDIIFVPAF
+127 AVSGKNIVFVPAF
-140 PAMRRITLE
+140 PAMRRITVD

-179 LLQATGYKGEII
+179 LLRATGYKGGVI

-200 QTAEEGKTQ
+200 QAAEERKTQ
-209 EEEKRNQQEAG
+209 ASEERGQKAAEA
-220 SANQQEAGSAK
+220 AK
-231 QRLYLY
+231 QQLFLY
-237 DAETDADL
+237 DAEIDADL
-245 DEIAEVV
+245 DEIAESVG
-252 SKKKEIPILSGCA
+252 KKSDIPILAGCA
-265 GFAAKLPELLELP
+265 GFAAKLPELLKLP
-278 VKESGDVKLKEN
+278 VKESDDVKLKEN

-304 QIVYGEKMGILRI
+304 QIVYGEKMGIPRI

-324 LEISYWDQP
+324 LEISYWNQP

-367 AQKGYTIEDVRV
+367 AKKGYSIEDVRV

-397 EGTYL
+397 EATYL

-455 RLIEQLTK
+455 RLIEQLTR